1 MKSSRPGEQFVVA
14 VVFFGVGLAMLVAG
28 LFWGWSNRRSLAGR
42 HEATGRVIR
51 VETTE
56 SDPDGG
62 VQYFPTV
69 EFTTA
74 GGEYVQVTP
83 ANVRTESAFGGLVTV
98 DRSDDGFDTRYDVGD
113 EVGVYYNPANPADA
127 VLDDFNRLWTG
138 PLVVGGLGCCFF
150 PLGLLLGVLAIAR
163 GRRR

>member
-1 MKSSRPGEQFVVA
+1 M
-14 VVFFGVGLAMLVAG
+14 LAAG
-28 LFWGWSNRRSLAGR
+28 LYWGWTSRRSLVGR
-42 HEATGRVIR
+42 EMANGRVIR
-51 VETTE
+51 VETTD
-56 SDPDGG
+56 SGPDGG
-62 VQYFPTV
+62 LSYYPTI

-83 ANVRTESAFGGLVTV
+83 ANVRSETAFGGLVTI

-113 EVGVYYNPANPADA
+113 EVGVYYDPAKPADV
-127 VLDDFNRLWTG
+127 VLNDFNRLWTG

-150 PLGLLLGVLAIAR
+150 PLGLFLAMLVLLR